1 MKKNCLVIGD
11 LNVDL
16 IVADINGP
24 LEKGSEVTAKNHF
37 LDIGGSGGIF
47 AVVLSELGIKTYLI
61 SKISNDFFG
70 NYLIERLKYHG
81 AGTDKILI
89 EECKD
94 TGVTLSLTYPEDK
107 IQISSVEMVK
117 KFNYDDIIFE
127 GLENIRHVHFTSYY
141 MMDSLQKDYLKIITS
156 IKKIYGDVTFSM
168 DTNDDPSDEWGRE
181 IYNILPH
188 IDIFM
193 INKKEALM
201 ITKKDNITD
210 ALDELGRLTATVV
223 IKLGIKGYIAKV
235 NGRMYKSHSINAVFK
250 DSTGAG
256 DNFDAGFI
264 YGFLNNMEPEKSL
277 HIGNICG
284 SISVEY
290 LGGTGTKEKFLKI
303 NGMVSETIRPE

>member
-24 LEKGSEVTAKNHF
+24 LEKGSEVTARNHF
-37 LDIGGSGGIF
+37 LDIGGSGGVF
-47 AVVLSELGIKTYLI
+47 AAVLSELGIKTYII

-70 NYLIERLKYHG
+70 NYLMERLKNHG
-81 AGTDKILI
+81 AGTDKILV
-89 EECKD
+89 EDGKD
-94 TGVTLSLTYPEDK
+94 TGFTLSLTYPEDK

-117 KFNYDDIIFE
+117 KFNYGDIVFE
-127 GLENIRHVHFTSYY
+127 GLENIKHVHFTSYY
-141 MMDSLQKDYLKIITS
+141 MMESLQDDYIKIICS
-156 IKKIYGDVTFSM
+156 IKKKYGDVTFSM
-168 DTNDDPSDEWGRE
+168 DTNDDPSGRWAHK

-210 ALDELGRLTATVV
+210 ALEELGKVVKTVI
-223 IKLGIKGYIAKV
+223 IKLGIKGYIAKIS
-235 NGRMYKSHSINAVFK
+235 GRIYRRHSLSAVFK

-264 YGFLNNMEPEKSL
+264 YGFLNNIGARKSL
-277 HIGNICG
+277 RIGNICG
-284 SISVEY
+284 SKSVGY
-290 LGGTGTKEKFLKI
+290 LGGAGTKEKYLKI
-303 NGMVSETIRPE
+303 NRMISETIKPG